1 MSVATQEP
9 TEGFRSGMTSKLPRN
24 RFSEGTNAFQ
34 SFKELLMKGFLHGQT
49 TESTEVLPGAKNL
62 ARSEVKQDAD
72 TMIGRAGQD
81 VNLVGVMLTIG
92 IAAVVGYAVI
102 FASSETESSIDV
114 TANSGFDNA
123 STSLTS
129 GLESA
134 FSLVEVAFIALILV
148 VVIGAFLLLQARRR

>member
-1 MSVATQEP
+1 MP
-9 TEGFRSGMTSKLPRN
+9 
-24 RFSEGTNAFQ
+24 
-34 SFKELLMKGFLHGQT
+34 
-49 TESTEVLPGAKNL
+49 STEVLPGVKKIAET
-62 ARSEVKQDAD
+62 EVERDSD
-72 TMIGRAGQD
+72 TLVGKAGQD
-81 VNLVGVMLTIG
+81 INLVGVMLTVG

-102 FASSETESSIDV
+102 FASSETEDAIEV

-148 VVIGAFLLLQARRR
+148 VVIGAFLLLQARRGA